1 VGYTGA
7 VSLVSGT
14 YLTERV
20 DSLYLFNGVDVAGGP
35 WRLAATVPFMRLEAL
50 PIEGLPEG
58 TPPAAP
64 ASGFGDPLV
73 RVDLFVVDEAGPA
86 LQVGVA
92 GAVKLPIVDP
102 STGRGTGEADYG
114 VGGSVFRIINRTS
127 LMADLLFWKYGDPE
141 GVDYVDTVSYSV
153 GVGQIIGNGRWSTL
167 VSVAGFSAGI
177 EGAPPPLALNVA
189 LMTLVGRQQS
199 LAVSA
204 SIGLT
209 ESSTDFSVGTSWR
222 IGR

>member
-1 VGYTGA
+1 
-7 VSLVSGT
+7 
-14 YLTERV
+14 
-20 DSLYLFNGVDVAGGP
+20 
-35 WRLAATVPFMRLEAL
+35 
-50 PIEGLPEG
+50 
-58 TPPAAP
+58 
-64 ASGFGDPLV
+64 
-73 RVDLFVVDEAGPA
+73 
-86 LQVGVA
+86 
-92 GAVKLPIVDP
+92 
-102 STGRGTGEADYG
+102 
-114 VGGSVFRIINRTS
+114 
-127 LMADLLFWKYGDPE
+127 
-141 GVDYVDTVSYSV
+141 VDYVDTVSYSV